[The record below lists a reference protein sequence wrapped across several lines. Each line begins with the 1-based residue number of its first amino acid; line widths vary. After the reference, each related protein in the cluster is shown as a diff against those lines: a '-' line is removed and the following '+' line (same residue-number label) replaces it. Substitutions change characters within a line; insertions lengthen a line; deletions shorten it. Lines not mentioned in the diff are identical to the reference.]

1 MTCDN
6 FIHTYVGAKCHS
18 RIGINSESYFL
29 LWSYAVSSLGYTYT
43 KMLGYHWVMWY
54 TMHAV
59 PQRPLYLCRY
69 VAGFDSVYGCG
80 DGLLLCVL
88 AEAVYK
94 YFRHS
99 TLTRQCPYQGPEWQS
114 ITSASLVAS
123 WATPPWAVRKRCPAN
138 GTLEKHWGETSR
150 KPVLQLDK

>member
-43 KMLGYHWVMWY
+43 KMLGYHWVMWC

-59 PQRPLYLCRY
+59 PPKTVISMSLCGR
-69 VAGFDSVYGCG
+69 FW
-80 DGLLLCVL
+80 LCVRL
-88 AEAVYK
+88 WRWPVVVCVSRSSLQV
-94 YFRHS
+94 FQ
-99 TLTRQCPYQGPEWQS
+99 TLHTHKTVSIPRTRMTEYHISKPCSILGNSAMGSEKKMPSEWY
-114 ITSASLVAS
+114 
-123 WATPPWAVRKRCPAN
+123 P
-138 GTLEKHWGETSR
+138 GETLGRNFKKTSSTIR
-150 KPVLQLDK
+150 